1 MRSIACAC
9 MTACCAVAGLAQN
22 TGSIGGRVLTAAG
35 GGEPVPNAPVEA
47 KNESTGASYSAKSA
61 ANGSYSLSGLAPGNY
76 EITVNYPPIFLPFS
90 RKDVAVQTAQT
101 ARLDVRLDDVL
112 LNTLG
117 DSGAEFVKLIAPQPA
132 PKGLA
137 PRTREGKP
145 DLSGVWLGAL
155 PSDPGKPEPLPWVE
169 ALSNKRLQEMQ
180 KDIPSARCLPF
191 GVAMSGVFGP
201 TKFVQTS
208 KLLLIMEEGD
218 LPRQVFLDGR
228 SHPKDPNPSFYGHSI
243 GRWEKDTLMVD
254 TSGLNGLTWINFD
267 GFPQTEMQRVT
278 ERFRRPDLG
287 HLEVEVTVDDPS
299 AFQKPWT
306 MKRVHSLAPKD
317 VDILEYIC
325 EENERDRTHT
335 PSQ

>member
-1 MRSIACAC
+1 MRNIACIL
-9 MTACCAVAGLAQN
+9 TCCAVAGLAQN
-22 TGSIGGRVLTAAG
+22 TGAISGRVLTAAG
-35 GGEPVPNAPVEA
+35 GGEPIPNALVQA
-47 KNESTGASYSAKSA
+47 KNESTSASHSAKSA

-90 RKDVAVQTAQT
+90 RKDVKVQTGQMAL
-101 ARLDVRLDDVL
+101 LDIRLDDVL

-117 DSGAEFVKLIAPQPA
+117 DSGAEFIKLIAPQPA
-132 PKGLA
+132 PKGPA
-137 PRTREGKP
+137 PRTREGTP

-155 PSDPGKPEPLPWVE
+155 PSDPGMPEPLPWVE
-169 ALSNKRLQEMQ
+169 ALSKKRLQEMQ
-180 KDIPSARCLPF
+180 KDIPSAHCLPF

-201 TKFVQTS
+201 TKFVQTP

-218 LPRQVFLDGR
+218 PPRQVFLDGR

-243 GRWEKDTLMVD
+243 GRWEGDTLAVD
-254 TSGLNGLTWINFD
+254 TTGLNSLTWIGFD

-287 HLEVEVTVDDPS
+287 HLEVEITVDDPS

-306 MKRVHSLAPKD
+306 MKRTHSLAPKD
-317 VDILEYIC
+317 IEIMESIC
-325 EENERDRTHT
+325 TENERDRAHMLLK
-335 PSQ
+335 